1 MKIFFLLPVFLLT
14 SFVSC
19 KTDTTYNPA
28 PAVANN
34 IPVKEALQYLALG
47 DSYTIG
53 QSVPADASF
62 PAQLVK
68 SLSGQQLNFADPKII
83 AQTGWT
89 TDDLQ
94 AAINIEKPDAKY
106 DVVTLLIGVNNQ
118 FRNYSQVTYRQQ
130 FVALLNQA
138 IYFAK
143 SNKQHVFVLSIPDW
157 GVTPFA
163 NGYNRSMIA
172 QEIDQYNAINKEESA
187 KAGVAYVNVTAISR
201 TAANDP
207 SLITADG
214 LHPSAKMYGLW
225 VKELEPVVIS
235 KLK

>member
-1 MKIFFLLPVFLLT
+1 MKMVFLLPVLLFT
-14 SFVSC
+14 GLVSC
-19 KTDTTYNPA
+19 KTDKTYSPA
-28 PAVANN
+28 PAMPNN
-34 IPVKEALQYLALG
+34 TPVKEALQYLALG

-68 SLSGQQLNFADPKII
+68 SLNGQQVVFADPRII

-89 TDDLQ
+89 TDELQ
-94 AAINIEKPDAKY
+94 TAINTEKPEAKF
-106 DVVTLLIGVNNQ
+106 DLVTLLIGVNNQ
-118 FRNYSQVTYRQQ
+118 FRNYSQAAYRQQ

-143 SNKQHVFVLSIPDW
+143 GNKQHVFVLSIPDW

-163 NGYNRSMIA
+163 NGYNRSAIAGEIA
-172 QEIDQYNAINKEESA
+172 QFNAINKEESA
-187 KAGVAYVNVTAISR
+187 KAGVAYVDITVISR
-201 TAANDP
+201 TAANNP
-207 SLITADG
+207 SLVAVDG

-225 VKELEPVVIS
+225 VKELEPVVLS

>member
-1 MKIFFLLPVFLLT
+1 MKMLFLLPVFLFTGL
-14 SFVSC
+14 VSC
-19 KTDTTYNPA
+19 KTDKTYSPA
-28 PAVANN
+28 PAVANKTP
-34 IPVKEALQYLALG
+34 IKEAYQYLALG

-53 QSVPADASF
+53 QSVPADAAF
-62 PAQLVK
+62 PAQLVNA
-68 SLSGQQLNFADPKII
+68 LNAQQIGIANPKII

-94 AAINIEKPDAKY
+94 AAINIEKPEAKY
-106 DVVTLLIGVNNQ
+106 DLVTLLIGVNNQ
-118 FRNYSQVTYRQQ
+118 FRNYSETSYRQQ
-130 FVALLNQA
+130 FVSLLNQA

-143 SNKQHVFVLSIPDW
+143 GNKAHVFVLSIPDW

-163 NGYNRSMIA
+163 SGYDRSMIA
-172 QEIDQYNAINKEESA
+172 KEIDRFNAINKEESA
-187 KAGVAYVNVTAISR
+187 KAGVAYVDITAISR

-207 SLITADG
+207 SLIAADG

-225 VKELEPVVIS
+225 VKELAPVVLS